1 MPSVDGRPLEILIE
15 DWEGTEGWLGGIWR
29 PLSLWCLTMSF
40 FCDCY
45 NCHKFNSLKQGFI
58 LLKFWMPEVWNQYHL
73 AKFKALARPCS
84 LHTLLASFSFWWL
97 LAFFFFFWLLATSPQ
112 SSVPIFKSL
121 YAPSYGC
128 LFLSMSI
135 LNFLCLFLIRTLV
148 TAFKVHLDNAG

>member
-97 LAFFFFFWLLATSPQ
+97 LAFFFFFFGFWPHHPNLQCQ
-112 SSVPIFKSL
+112 SL
-121 YAPSYGC
+121 N
-128 LFLSMSI
+128 LSMLHPTGAFSS
-135 LNFLCLFLIRTLV
+135 LCLF
-148 TAFKVHLDNAG
+148 